1 MRRARRNGK
10 SRRPKWEILCLLCF
24 PHAVLAQ
31 RVEVVSALEQVFP
44 TAAPRGASS
53 AQLEAARGEWEP
65 FQIVVT
71 GPLRGVRAQATGP
84 FRPRLYRVGLVDVK
98 VPSSVEGRAGRWPDP
113 LIPDIDDFAGEQRNA
128 FPFDVPA
135 GEARAIWVDIWVPR
149 QATAGVHRGKVRV
162 EAAGW
167 SAEVPVE
174 VRVHDFALPA
184 TSSLPVTFGITGN
197 AVPDLRSYSLLA
209 LRHRI
214 SLHGG
219 SMEPAP
225 MVAGQVDFRAY
236 DAEVGPFLDGTA
248 DSGGPADGARWTAVD
263 LRVPYRLA
271 GAAREDYVRQLVAHF
286 RARGW
291 LDRLFDY
298 TWDEPADGQLPA
310 VRARAAFL
318 HRIAPE
324 IPRLVTKEWTPR
336 LSGAVDIWCPTVNYL
351 DDKPENSSP
360 PPREKY
366 PRLWWYQACMSHGC
380 DIVGGEYFRGWP
392 SLVIDAPAV
401 SHRVLEWLT
410 FVYDVGGELYYNTVE
425 ARDPWS
431 DARLHGGNGDGT
443 LFYPGTPARI
453 GGHSQVPVGS
463 IRLALVREG
472 LEDYEYLRAFQD
484 RFGRAAALALARKVA
499 RRTFDWEHDPR
510 VLYRV
515 RHEIA
520 AALDGLRAS
529 AADHK

>member
-1 MRRARRNGK
+1 MLFLSKKGNRRRL
-10 SRRPKWEILCLLCF
+10 PWELLCLLF
-24 PHAVLAQ
+24 LPRAALAQ
-31 RVEVVSALEQVFP
+31 RVEVVSALEQVMP
-44 TAAPRGASS
+44 SAAPRGEKS
-53 AQLEAARGEWEP
+53 ARLEAARGEWEP
-65 FQIVVT
+65 FQIVVS
-71 GPLRGVRAQATGP
+71 GPARDVRAQAAGP
-84 FRPRLYRVGLVDVK
+84 FKPRLYRVGLVDLK
-98 VPSSVEGRAGRWPDP
+98 VPSSVEGHAGRWPDP
-113 LIPDIDDFAGEQRNA
+113 LIPDVDDFAGEKRNA

-149 QATAGVHRGKVRV
+149 QATPGVHRGKIRV
-162 EAAGW
+162 EGTGFA
-167 SAEVPVE
+167 AEVPVE
-174 VRVHDFALPA
+174 LRVHDFTLPA

-197 AVPDLRSYSLLA
+197 AVHDLRAYSLLA

-225 MVAGQVDFRAY
+225 MVAGKVDFRGY

-248 DSGGPADGARWTAVD
+248 DPGGPAEGARWTAID
-263 LRVPYRLA
+263 LRVPYRLT
-271 GAAREDYVRQLVAHF
+271 GAARADYVRQVVAHF
-286 RARGW
+286 RAHRW

-298 TWDEPADGQLPA
+298 TWDEPADKQLPEL
-310 VRARAAFL
+310 RARAEFL
-318 HRIAPE
+318 HQVAPE

-336 LSGAVDIWCPTVNYL
+336 LVGAVDIWCPTVNYV
-351 DDKPENSSP
+351 DDKPENSTQ

-366 PRLWWYQACMSHGC
+366 PRVWWYQACMSHGC
-380 DIVGGEYFRGWP
+380 DIVGGSYFTGWP

-431 DARLHGGNGDGT
+431 EAHLHGGNGDGT
-443 LFYPGTPARI
+443 LLYPGTPARI
-453 GGHSQVPVGS
+453 GGRTEVPVGS
-463 IRLALVREG
+463 VRLALVREG

-510 VLYRV
+510 VLYLV

-520 AALDGLRAS
+520 TALDGLS
-529 AADHK
+529 AHR